1 MRKNPRLGL
10 VALLQFV
17 ASAAADVAVFAVVV
31 VAVVAVAAAVV
42 VVAAVAVVA
51 DVAVAVAVADLEY
64 QFEMP
69 HKSVLHL
76 LNIFPF
82 PSCKFQRVL
91 CHSS

>member
-42 VVAAVAVVA
+42 V
-51 DVAVAVAVADLEY
+51 ADLEY

>member
-31 VAVVAVAAAVV
+31 VAVVAVAAAV